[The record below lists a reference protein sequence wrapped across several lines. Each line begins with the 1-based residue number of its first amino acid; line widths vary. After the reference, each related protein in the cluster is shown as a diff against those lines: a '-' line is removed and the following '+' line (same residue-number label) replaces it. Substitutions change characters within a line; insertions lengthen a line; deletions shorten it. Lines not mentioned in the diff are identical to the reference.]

1 MTFPSFSSGEVL
13 RAADMNAV
21 GLWRVGGGAL
31 STATTNF
38 AGVFTS
44 DYTDYRIVIDSLS
57 VSSTADLYWRMLDGT
72 TPASAANY
80 SWAYYGITENN
91 AGLNSAAAGQAQG
104 FMGFSSNLASTVLGS
119 VTLDI
124 CGPQLAQRTF
134 CTVQSVGYSSAFF
147 SRTGFSHHN
156 ILTAYNGIQFL
167 TASAATI
174 TGNVSIYGY
183 RKA

>member
-1 MTFPSFSSGEVL
+1 MPVPDFSPGEVL
-13 RAADMNAV
+13 TAAAMDSI

-44 DYTDYRIVIDSLS
+44 NYTDYRIVIDSLS

-80 SWAYYGITENN
+80 SWGYYGITENN
-91 AGLNSAAAGQAQG
+91 VGLNSAGAGQGQAFTG
-104 FMGFSSNLASTVLGS
+104 FTSNLASNVLGS
-119 VTLDI
+119 VSMDI
-124 CGPQLAQRTF
+124 YGPQLPQRTF
-134 CTVQSVGYSSAFF
+134 STVQAVGYSSAFF

-156 ILTAYNGIQFL
+156 LLTAYNGIQFY